1 MNDTRTSYI
10 FWLGWFL
17 GIGGLHRLYNK
28 KMLSGLLW
36 LCTGGLFGVGQ
47 LLDLILIPSMVD
59 EHNQE
64 IRRRLGLSQVG
75 VPLTP
80 TTIATTLYQPP
91 TRDHLM
97 VKLVNAAHSRGGQ
110 LSITQ
115 GVLDTGASFAEVEAT
130 LKDMLKKGYVTLDN
144 HPVSGVVLY
153 DFIEL

>member
-10 FWLGWFL
+10 FWLGCFL
-17 GIGGLHRLYNK
+17 GVGGLHRLYNK

-47 LLDLILIPSMVD
+47 LLDLIFIPSMVD

-110 LSITQ
+110 LSVTQ

-130 LKDMLKKGYVTLDN
+130 LKDMLKNGYVTLDN

>member
-10 FWLGWFL
+10 FWLGCFL

-110 LSITQ
+110 LSVTQ
-115 GVLDTGASFAEVEAT
+115 GVLDTGASFTEVEVT
-130 LKDMLKKGYVTLDN
+130 LKDMLKNGYVTLDN